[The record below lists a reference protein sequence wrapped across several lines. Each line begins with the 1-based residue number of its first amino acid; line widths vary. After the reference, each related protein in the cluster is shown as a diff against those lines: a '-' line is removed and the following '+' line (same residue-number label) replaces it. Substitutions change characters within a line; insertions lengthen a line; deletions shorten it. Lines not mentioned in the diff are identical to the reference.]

1 MASTAKR
8 KTSPAS
14 FLLKLREVL
23 AREDPAVISWDGD
36 GRITIGDPKRLGDE
50 VLTRYFRHGNF
61 SSFQRQLNYFGYYK
75 VQGKGRLSA
84 CVYTNDALAA
94 AEGGPPDLPVDA
106 LLALKRKSSREGAA
120 AAAAAAAARRAPAR
134 PGTARQASMRA
145 ARAEKEQARAAQA
158 VSVSPDPRAAKRP
171 RALSEGTVVTVETLA
186 SDVGEL
192 EDPLDAFFDHSPAL
206 FCEEAWD
213 APPPR
218 PPSPGWLGGGCDA
231 AAAAAAAAAPPPGA
245 WADRPIAASRPE
257 LWIGPAV
264 ASPF

>member
-36 GRITIGDPKRLGDE
+36 GKITIGDPKRLGDE

-94 AEGGPPDLPVDA
+94 AAQPRRRGLRRRRLRGQ
-106 LLALKRKSSREGAA
+106 LLGARPLRVSSRRRRLGRLLRPLLRAQGGLQRRRRG
-120 AAAAAAAARRAPAR
+120 RRAVAQPSTPSTR
-134 PGTARQASMRA
+134 YIYHILIGREGPGGDLL
-145 ARAEKEQARAAQA
+145 
-158 VSVSPDPRAAKRP
+158 V
-171 RALSEGTVVTVETLA
+171 GTRRG
-186 SDVGEL
+186 S
-192 EDPLDAFFDHSPAL
+192 H
-206 FCEEAWD
+206 
-213 APPPR
+213 
-218 PPSPGWLGGGCDA
+218 
-231 AAAAAAAAAPPPGA
+231 
-245 WADRPIAASRPE
+245 
-257 LWIGPAV
+257 
-264 ASPF
+264 

>member
-50 VLTRYFRHGNF
+50 VLARYFRHGNF

-75 VQGKGRLSA
+75 VQGKGRLAA

-145 ARAEKEQARAAQA
+145 ARAEKEQTRAAQA

>member
-36 GRITIGDPKRLGDE
+36 GKITIGDPKRLGDE

-120 AAAAAAAARRAPAR
+120 AAAAAAAARLRRRGPAR
-134 PGTARQASMRA
+134 RARRRCARRRA
-145 ARAEKEQARAAQA
+145 RRRLQARAAQA

-206 FCEEAWD
+206 FCEE
-213 APPPR
+213 
-218 PPSPGWLGGGCDA
+218 PGRRGRA
-231 AAAAAAAAAPPPGA
+231 AAAAALAGLALRRGADLEARTRRPPRRAAVGP
-245 WADRPIAASRPE
+245 WADRPIA
-257 LWIGPAV
+257 
-264 ASPF
+264 

>member
-36 GRITIGDPKRLGDE
+36 GKITIGDPKRLGDE

-120 AAAAAAAARRAPAR
+120 ARRLGR
-134 PGTARQASMRA
+134 PPHRRVA
-145 ARAEKEQARAAQA
+145 ARALDRPGRREPVLEARAPPCPY
-158 VSVSPDPRAAKRP
+158 VIRRP
-171 RALSEGTVVTVETLA
+171 LSIRL
-186 SDVGEL
+186 L
-192 EDPLDAFFDHSPAL
+192 
-206 FCEEAWD
+206 
-213 APPPR
+213 
-218 PPSPGWLGGGCDA
+218 
-231 AAAAAAAAAPPPGA
+231 
-245 WADRPIAASRPE
+245 
-257 LWIGPAV
+257 
-264 ASPF
+264 

>member
-50 VLTRYFRHGNF
+50 VLARYFRHGNF

-120 AAAAAAAARRAPAR
+120 AAAAAAAARWRVC
-134 PGTARQASMRA
+134 AS
-145 ARAEKEQARAAQA
+145 
-158 VSVSPDPRAAKRP
+158 
-171 RALSEGTVVTVETLA
+171 
-186 SDVGEL
+186 
-192 EDPLDAFFDHSPAL
+192 
-206 FCEEAWD
+206 
-213 APPPR
+213 
-218 PPSPGWLGGGCDA
+218 A
-231 AAAAAAAAAPPPGA
+231 AAL
-245 WADRPIAASRPE
+245 AAS
-257 LWIGPAV
+257 A
-264 ASPF
+264 ASSSANV

>member
-1 MASTAKR
+1 MAMGGSSTARR
-8 KTSPAS
+8 KASPAS

-50 VLTRYFRHGNF
+50 VLARYFRHGNF

-75 VQGKGRLSA
+75 VQGKGRLAA

-94 AEGGPPDLPVDA
+94 AAGGPPDLPVDA
-106 LLALKRKSSREGAA
+106 LLALKRKSSREGAPC
-120 AAAAAAAARRAPAR
+120 R
-134 PGTARQASMRA
+134 ASMRA

-231 AAAAAAAAAPPPGA
+231 PAAAAAAAAPPPGA

>member
-36 GRITIGDPKRLGDE
+36 GKITIGDPKRLGDE

-75 VQGKGRLSA
+75 VQGKGRLAA

-94 AEGGPPDLPVDA
+94 AAGGPPDLPVDA

-120 AAAAAAAARRAPAR
+120 AAAAAAAARRARRAHAIR
-134 PGTARQASMRA
+134 PSAA
-145 ARAEKEQARAAQA
+145 ARSVARRG
-158 VSVSPDPRAAKRP
+158 VHEDLRARK
-171 RALSEGTVVTVETLA
+171 G
-186 SDVGEL
+186 
-192 EDPLDAFFDHSPAL
+192 
-206 FCEEAWD
+206 
-213 APPPR
+213 
-218 PPSPGWLGGGCDA
+218 
-231 AAAAAAAAAPPPGA
+231 
-245 WADRPIAASRPE
+245 DRR
-257 LWIGPAV
+257 V
-264 ASPF
+264 

>member
-1 MASTAKR
+1 MASTARR
-8 KTSPAS
+8 KASPAS

-50 VLTRYFRHGNF
+50 VLARYFRHGNF

-75 VQGKGRLSA
+75 VQGKGRLAA

-94 AEGGPPDLPVDA
+94 AGGGPPDLPVDA

-145 ARAEKEQARAAQA
+145 SGSIRPLI
-158 VSVSPDPRAAKRP
+158 SVSAIARKPSVICAAVLHSP
-171 RALSEGTVVTVETLA
+171 RAL
-186 SDVGEL
+186 
-192 EDPLDAFFDHSPAL
+192 P
-206 FCEEAWD
+206 
-213 APPPR
+213 
-218 PPSPGWLGGGCDA
+218 
-231 AAAAAAAAAPPPGA
+231 
-245 WADRPIAASRPE
+245 
-257 LWIGPAV
+257 
-264 ASPF
+264 